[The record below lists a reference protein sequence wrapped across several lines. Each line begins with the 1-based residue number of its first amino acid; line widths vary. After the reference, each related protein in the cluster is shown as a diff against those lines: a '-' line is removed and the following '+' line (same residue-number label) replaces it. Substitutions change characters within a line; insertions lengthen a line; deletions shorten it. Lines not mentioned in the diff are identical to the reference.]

1 MLSETAY
8 KLVYMRFSSQPSSRN
23 MAAGILTKKQ
33 ENQLFFKSFYCKSFM
48 QTKHTMHTYVV
59 VLKVLKTLL
68 FSQTHHLQG
77 FLWFSL
83 FLPFKLF
90 VIGCLRDSYIF
101 CPFRPKDI
109 TKIVSRLEI
118 KHFFKDKRRHTF

>member
-77 FLWFSL
+77 FLLVFGFL
-83 FLPFKLF
+83 FFLPFKLF

-101 CPFRPKDI
+101 CPF
-109 TKIVSRLEI
+109 
-118 KHFFKDKRRHTF
+118 

>member
-8 KLVYMRFSSQPSSRN
+8 KLVYMRFSSQSSSRN

-77 FLWFSL
+77 FLLVFS
-83 FLPFKLF
+83 
-90 VIGCLRDSYIF
+90 
-101 CPFRPKDI
+101 
-109 TKIVSRLEI
+109 
-118 KHFFKDKRRHTF
+118 FFTLQTICHWLST